1 MVDRPTAVTALPAS
15 QLHIIRCDRSRDART
30 GCTLPRVWQNA
41 CLDDRMPEAAH
52 MRGPHDIGG
61 LPAGPVDPHA
71 HDPTFWEKQID
82 GMRAVVGAKGIY
94 RTDENRRWV
103 ESLGEDAYERL
114 TYYERWTAALM
125 RALIDKGVLTQD
137 EIDARVAL
145 VRRRLA
151 ETGELEMG
159 SGEAEKCG

>member
-1 MVDRPTAVTALPAS
+1 
-15 QLHIIRCDRSRDART
+15 
-30 GCTLPRVWQNA
+30 
-41 CLDDRMPEAAH
+41 

-71 HDPTFWEKQID
+71 HDLTFWEKQID
-82 GMRAVVGAKGIY
+82 GIRAVVGAKGIY

-103 ESLGEDAYERL
+103 ESLGEDAFEKL

-137 EIDARVAL
+137 EIDAQVKI
-145 VRRRLA
+145 VRQRLA
-151 ETGELEMG
+151 ETGELELN
-159 SGEAEKCG
+159 SGEAEKCR